1 MRALKTELAIFES
14 CLDGFWSRLLAE
26 GSPGVTGARLALEFS
41 DKAMKEHQKVVARLS
56 KSNGGL
62 FSSLR
67 MVLKKGSVVKHVRTL
82 GRARSLIMVNMNMP
96 VAPLLHCLLNNIDY
110 L

>member
-41 DKAMKEHQKVVARLS
+41 DEAMKEHQKVVARLS

-67 MVLKKGSVVKHVRTL
+67 MVLKKRFRGETCTDL
-82 GRARSLIMVNMNMP
+82 GKGQIADNGEHEYARRPI
-96 VAPLLHCLLNNIDY
+96 VALSPEQH
-110 L
+110 